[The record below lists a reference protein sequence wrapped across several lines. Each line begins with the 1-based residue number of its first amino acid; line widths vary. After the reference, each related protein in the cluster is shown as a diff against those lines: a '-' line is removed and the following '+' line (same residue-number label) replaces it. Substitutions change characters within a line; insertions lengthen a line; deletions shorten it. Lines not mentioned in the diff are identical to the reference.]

1 MPPNFIRFGPLGKKL
16 QIYEILS
23 CTSFV
28 EWCFVVEKKQ
38 KPKNCNLLPNF
49 LKLIK
54 FVVIV
59 QNDELNKILD
69 YFSSAVFPL
78 NISLEV
84 KVAAS
89 GDRRKPI
96 LSLVSYTIHQQ
107 AKS

>member
-1 MPPNFIRFGPLGKKL
+1 MPPNFIRFGTLGKTL

-28 EWCFVVEKKQ
+28 EWCLVVKKN
-38 KPKNCNLLPNF
+38 PKNCNLLPNF

-89 GDRRKPI
+89 GNRRKPI